1 MSHVTRACVCGRTCV
16 RALLLLLLL
25 LLLSAASLHMY
36 LDPPTGLTMAR
47 QCRQPRHGLSC
58 PVLLLLLL
66 LLPFLLLLFLFAE
79 NTTYHPSRISRVVPA
94 PDKSYSRPR
103 PDLVLQYLP
112 ALFPTYSIPSGRNY
126 LYLLT

>member
-25 LLLSAASLHMY
+25 LLSAASSHMY

-58 PVLLLLLL
+58 PILLLL

-112 ALFPTYSIPSGRNY
+112 ALHYSLRIQFHPAGTTCIS
-126 LYLLT
+126 